1 MATATHERRYSL
13 NMNESEAQTL
23 IAVLANIYVPPFVA
37 DAHQQDTDNI
47 VHLHEV
53 LAKQGLD
60 TEYVFPLVAG
70 D

>member
-1 MATATHERRYSL
+1 MATVSHERRFSL
-13 NMNESEAQTL
+13 HMNESEAQTL
-23 IAVLANIYVPPFVA
+23 IAVLSNVYIPPAFA
-37 DAHQQDTDNI
+37 DKHQQDTDNI

-60 TEYVFPLVAG
+60 TKYVFPLVAG